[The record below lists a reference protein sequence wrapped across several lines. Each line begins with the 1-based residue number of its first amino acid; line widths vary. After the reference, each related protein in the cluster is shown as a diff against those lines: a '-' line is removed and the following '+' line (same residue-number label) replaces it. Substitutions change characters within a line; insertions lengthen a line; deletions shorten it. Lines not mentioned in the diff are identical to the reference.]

1 VKGEQKMKAIETQG
15 VPSWVRA
22 INSMNTYL
30 SEDLFGGPKVVKM
43 AWMINLHKFMSV
55 FVVAL
60 LMIGFKNYS
69 LAAWVYLALHGTYG
83 FCWLLKHFAFRD
95 LKWDTKVTYGGA
107 VFIFLLLATYWIAPY
122 LLISG
127 VLGANHPAPA
137 NWLIALCISL
147 FALGLTIMLASDCQ
161 KFFTLKSQKGLITDG
176 MFKYV
181 RHPNYVGE
189 MMVYA
194 SFALLVQHWLPWIVL
209 AYWWIT
215 IFLVNM
221 YNIEKSISRYPEWES
236 YIGRT
241 GMFIPRGFIS
251 RKPELQTQVK

>member
-1 VKGEQKMKAIETQG
+1 METANRQA
-15 VPSWVRA
+15 VPKWVSV
-22 INSMNTYL
+22 IHSYNTYL
-30 SEDLFGGPKVVKM
+30 SEDLFGGPKLVKM
-43 AWMINLHKFMSV
+43 AWVINLHKFMSV

-60 LMIGFKNYS
+60 LMVLFKSYS

-95 LKWDTKVTYGGA
+95 LKWDTKITVGGA
-107 VFIFLLLATYWIAPY
+107 VFTYLLLATYWVAPY

-127 VLGANHPAPA
+127 VLGTNHPAPS
-137 NWLIALCISL
+137 NWLIAFCISL

-161 KFFTLKSQKGLITDG
+161 KFFTLKHRQGLIVDG

-189 MMVYA
+189 IMVYA
-194 SFALLVQHWLPWIVL
+194 SFALLVQNWIPWVIL

-221 YNIEKSISRYPEWES
+221 LIIESSLSRYMEWEA
-236 YIGRT
+236 YKART
-241 GMFIPRGFIS
+241 GMFFPWGFFA
-251 RKPELQTQVK
+251 RKLEQQTQVG